1 MYSSLVLQIQISG
14 VFGIVMSHTHF
25 VFSCRKGYTYCNPL
39 ALSVEVK
46 FRFVARSHCNLHYE
60 LHLTILV

>member
-14 VFGIVMSHTHF
+14 VFGIVMSHTHC

-39 ALSVEVK
+39 ALSVE
-46 FRFVARSHCNLHYE
+46 FRFVARSQYCNLHYE